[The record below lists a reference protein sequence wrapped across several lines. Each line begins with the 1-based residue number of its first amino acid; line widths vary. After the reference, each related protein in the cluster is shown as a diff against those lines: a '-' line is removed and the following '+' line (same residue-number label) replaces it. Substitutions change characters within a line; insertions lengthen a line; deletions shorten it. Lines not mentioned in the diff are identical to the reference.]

1 MNRTRRRLI
10 AGIGTTGLASLA
22 GCSALDFALG
32 NESLRFEADA
42 AVVAEGAVS
51 ETGYSEA
58 NRRSSTVDRTF
69 EVAGESRTVEVTNQV
84 VEYDR
89 SLSVLGQTF
98 RWALFAVLSTPKVEV
113 LGKPFNPVADMDTD
127 ALAEMIQERYDR
139 IGNVERDSTRP
150 VDVLGE
156 TVDVVRYRAEGRFT
170 AADIRVDMTLHV
182 TPAIAAGGDFV
193 VCLAAHPR
201 LIDDTDDINTLL
213 GGVAH
218 TGSGSTSDS
227 ESTDSSSNSTSDSE
241 SDSDSETSSNN
252 SSGSDLLS
260 V

>member
-42 AVVAEGAVS
+42 AVVAEAAVS
-51 ETGYSEA
+51 ETSYSEA

-69 EVAGESRTVEVTNQV
+69 EAAGESRTVEVTNQV

-98 RWALFAVLSTPKVEV
+98 RWALFAVLSTPKVEL
-113 LGKPFNPVADMDTD
+113 LGKSFNPVADMDTD
-127 ALAEMIQERYDR
+127 ALAEMIQDRYDR
-139 IGNVERDSTRP
+139 IDNVERDSTRP

-193 VCLAAHPR
+193 VCLGAHPR
-201 LIDDTDDINTLL
+201 MIDDTDDINTLL
-213 GGVAH
+213 GGVEH
-218 TGSGSTSDS
+218 TGGSTENAD
-227 ESTDSSSNSTSDSE
+227 SNSANSTAD
-241 SDSDSETSSNN
+241 SDSDSENTSN
-252 SSGSDLLS
+252 SSGEGLLS
-260 V
+260 I

>member
-51 ETGYSEA
+51 ETDYSEA
-58 NRRSSTVDRTF
+58 NRRSSTVERTF
-69 EVAGESRTVEVTNQV
+69 EAAGESRTVEVTNQV

-89 SLSVLGQTF
+89 SLSVLGQKF
-98 RWALFAVLSTPKVEV
+98 RWALFAVLSTPRVEV
-113 LGKPFNPVADMDTD
+113 LGKSFNPIDDMDTD
-127 ALAEMIQERYDR
+127 ALAEMIQDRYDR

-182 TPAIAAGGDFV
+182 TPAIATGGDFV
-193 VCLAAHPR
+193 VCLGAHPR
-201 LIDDTDDINTLL
+201 MIDDTDDINTLL
-213 GGVAH
+213 GGVEH
-218 TGSGSTSDS
+218 TGVSTENADS
-227 ESTDSSSNSTSDSE
+227 NFANSTAD
-241 SDSDSETSSNN
+241 SDSDSENTSN
-252 SSGSDLLS
+252 SSGEGLLS
-260 V
+260 I